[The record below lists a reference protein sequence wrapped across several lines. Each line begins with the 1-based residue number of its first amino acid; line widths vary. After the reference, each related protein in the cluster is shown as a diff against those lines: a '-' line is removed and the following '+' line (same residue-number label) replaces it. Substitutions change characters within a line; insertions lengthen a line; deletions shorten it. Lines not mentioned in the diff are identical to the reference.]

1 MVQKYKQDAK
11 FWQDMGVSSPQM
23 FFGSS
28 TGVFRIF
35 PARHSREC
43 GVYDPR
49 GRPWYQ
55 ATVPSVIGNSVKPR
69 NVIILMDTS
78 RSMNETINSI
88 TGETKLS
95 FVKNAAVSA
104 VSALSEKASI
114 AVVRFGEVAT
124 IIGQEGNDAVV
135 DGLTNLPPLWQK
147 ATTDYKERLVAEIND
162 IEVSGRSNWIA
173 GYNFAFE
180 LIRNSLR
187 KNEDVDT
194 YACELENIALLF
206 FSDGSYNLPGGVT
219 DEQIIN
225 FISSNVKEVEAMGDY
240 HLHTF
245 LYSVGNTDSNQIM
258 KQISCEVDGYWTSV
272 SGKMSAGNVTNGY
285 QALFSIPMGTQ
296 AFYNYTSWSVPYIFT
311 SSGQLGYTVSGLV
324 YNRDVQPPLFMGAV
338 GMDISANA
346 ARQLYGGTME
356 ETVQVM
362 NEIIEEIKE
371 TKFNATCD
379 QQRINL
385 TYCEVQSLRQLA
397 GGNGAVCASP
407 VVNVT
412 NQNVTGDGDNTI
424 LDVFSNCSKGFLT
437 RCPGYDEY
445 PTELWQ
451 NVNFQGETYHDRVCC
466 EVGTKNVSNNCP
478 ELDVIRDTKLSDA
491 AIFGIVFAS
500 LVVVEILCCY
510 FCFYHKKKRNT

>member
-1 MVQKYKQDAK
+1 
-11 FWQDMGVSSPQM
+11 
-23 FFGSS
+23 
-28 TGVFRIF
+28 
-35 PARHSREC
+35 
-43 GVYDPR
+43 
-49 GRPWYQ
+49 
-55 ATVPSVIGNSVKPR
+55 
-69 NVIILMDTS
+69 
-78 RSMNETINSI
+78 MNETINSI

-95 FVKNAAVSA
+95 FVKNAAVSV
-104 VSALSEKASI
+104 VSALSDKASI

-124 IIGQEGNDAVV
+124 IVGRDGNDVVV
-135 DGLTNLPPLWQK
+135 DGESSTKSPPLWQK
-147 ATTDYKERLVAEIND
+147 ATSDYKEILAAEIND

-194 YACELENIALLF
+194 SACELENIALLF
-206 FSDGSYNLPGGVT
+206 FSDGSYNLPGEIT

-245 LYSVGNTDSNQIM
+245 LYSVGNTDTNQIM

-272 SGKMSAGNVTNGY
+272 SGKMSPGNVTNGY
-285 QALFSIPMGTQ
+285 QALFSTPMGTQ
-296 AFYNYTSWSVPYIFT
+296 AFYNYTSWSEPYIFT

-397 GGNGAVCASP
+397 GGNGAICASP
-407 VVNVT
+407 EVNVT
-412 NQNVTGDGDNTI
+412 NQNVTGDGDNKI

-451 NVNFQGETYHDRVCC
+451 NVNFQGKSYHDRVCC

-491 AIFGIVFAS
+491 ASEFQYSDS
-500 LVVVEILCCY
+500 LVLSFLCYLSHPSISIWNC
-510 FCFYHKKKRNT
+510 FCFISCGRNTLLLLLLLSQEEEEHIEIVPT